1 MKIMVLNTNTGRL
14 EVAVEDNKIPALANV
29 LETCA
34 TVNSFYIEGLNVRS
48 QQDCYG
54 CGGFT
59 KWVNV
64 VGM

>member
-1 MKIMVLNTNTGRL
+1 MKIMVIDTSTGRL
-14 EVAVEDNKIPALANV
+14 EVAVEENKVPALANV

-34 TVNSFYIEGLNVRS
+34 TVNSFYIEGLNVKS
-48 QQDCYG
+48 QQSAYG